1 MLTASVVFSITLS
14 MKNTVIPSR
23 VRKTGQKASTWGVL
37 PISGLPCDSAS
48 QGMPEPWDV
57 LGSYAASR
65 LLSEYRLTGNF
76 QKPIR

>member
-1 MLTASVVFSITLS
+1 MCYVEKWICETAQQLGFAGMSEWP
-14 MKNTVIPSR
+14 M
-23 VRKTGQKASTWGVL
+23 AAGVL
-37 PISGLPCDSAS
+37 VLGTYTIINSISDSAS